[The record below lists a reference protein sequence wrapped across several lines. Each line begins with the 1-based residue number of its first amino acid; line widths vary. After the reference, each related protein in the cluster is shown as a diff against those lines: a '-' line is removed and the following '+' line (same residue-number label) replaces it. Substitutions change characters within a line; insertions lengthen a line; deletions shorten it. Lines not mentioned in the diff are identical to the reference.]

1 MGGGSVKKQNPL
13 NCHSLGFWSRNLLR
27 NKPFADGVALGK
39 LPFLVVIATSLEA
52 GVLWQRRLRRAQVVG
67 VPEVPLPAVLR
78 FLGFLHLP

>member
-13 NCHSLGFWSRNLLR
+13 NCQSPGIWSGNLLR
-27 NKPFADGVALGK
+27 SNAFADGVALGK

-52 GVLWQRRLRRAQVVG
+52 GVLWQRRLRRAQVFG

-78 FLGFLHLP
+78 FFWFLHLP